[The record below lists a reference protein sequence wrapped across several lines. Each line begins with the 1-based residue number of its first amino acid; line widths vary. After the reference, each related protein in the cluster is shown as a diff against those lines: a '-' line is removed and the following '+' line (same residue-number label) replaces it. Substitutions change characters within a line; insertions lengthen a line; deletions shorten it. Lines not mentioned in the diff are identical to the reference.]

1 MNLQGWVR
9 LFSKISLVFVF
20 VVIIAG
26 SVVRITGSGMGCPDW
41 PRCFGY
47 NIPPF
52 TIDPLLF
59 AEDHEYGIKQMIIR
73 NDTLWVANES
83 FTSAREFNRNDWHK
97 YPKHDYAIFNPVHTW
112 IEYINR
118 LATILFGIPVSILFV
133 LSIFYWIRKKD
144 VGTFL
149 LAGFTMLML
158 AFEAWLG
165 KMVVDG
171 NLKENSITYHMIGS
185 VAIVA
190 LLLVLVY
197 RHRKTKMQFEVPGK
211 FRVLIF
217 LMGALAFVQIMLGTQ
232 VREEIDVIAKNIDQR
247 SSWIENLSGMFSLH
261 RSFSIL
267 ISGVAIG
274 LLFMNKKLQHSIAQV
289 NAVVAAVALEV
300 IVGIVLSYCAMP
312 KLMQPLH
319 LLLGI
324 MLFAFAFYA
333 MLLTA
338 RKNASA

>member
-1 MNLQGWVR
+1 
-9 LFSKISLVFVF
+9 
-20 VVIIAG
+20 
-26 SVVRITGSGMGCPDW
+26 
-41 PRCFGY
+41 
-47 NIPPF
+47 
-52 TIDPLLF
+52 
-59 AEDHEYGIKQMIIR
+59 
-73 NDTLWVANES
+73 
-83 FTSAREFNRNDWHK
+83 
-97 YPKHDYAIFNPVHTW
+97 
-112 IEYINR
+112 
-118 LATILFGIPVSILFV
+118 
-133 LSIFYWIRKKD
+133 
-144 VGTFL
+144 
-149 LAGFTMLML
+149 LML